1 MKKAFVIALVLL
13 GLGAGPAAALEVK
26 DIRSTYG
33 PFGGVRPGNKFL
45 PGDVLWLAFQVEGL
59 AMEADTGL
67 VKYKVTL
74 EVFDSKDKLIFSG
87 KPIEQQRYLSLGK
100 SALAERGQVVI
111 GTEQAPGKYTVR
123 MTITD
128 KGGGKEKG
136 GGPSKGFTY
145 EFEVLAPDFGLI
157 HAWSPSVAVTTQDF
171 TAFCKLVGMKRDAK
185 QLPSVEVRV
194 VIKDESGKAMLP
206 KPLITNIPKDLPPE
220 KELGEDFD
228 IRKAKIIP
236 MPFPLF
242 LNRAGRF
249 TIEIEAVD
257 LLSKKS
263 AKVSFPLQV
272 LETSSLSAP

>member
-1 MKKAFVIALVLL
+1 MRKAFVIALVLL

-59 AMEADTGL
+59 AMDADSGL
-67 VKYKVTL
+67 VKYKLTL
-74 EVFDSKDKLIFSG
+74 EVFDSKDKPVFNA
-87 KPIEQQRYLSLGK
+87 KPIEHQLWLSLGK
-100 SALAERGQVVI
+100 SVLAERSQVVI
-111 GTEQAPGKYTVR
+111 GPDQAPGKYTVR

-145 EFEVLAPDFGLI
+145 EFEVLPADFGLI
-157 HAWSPSVAVTTQDF
+157 HALSPSVAVTTQEF
-171 TAFCKLVGMKRDAK
+171 TALCKLVGMSRDAK
-185 QLPSVEVRV
+185 QVPNVEVRLV
-194 VIKDESGKAMLP
+194 VKDENGKPTLP
-206 KPLITNIPKDLPPE
+206 KPFITNIKDIRPD
-220 KELGEDFD
+220 KELGADFD
-228 IRKAKIIP
+228 IRKEKTIP

-242 LNRAGRF
+242 LNRAGRY